1 MTHVSSINELTGNV
15 TGADVLGSVAS
26 GANQRTG
33 TFTLNGATAVVV
45 ANTLVTASTHIFIS
59 VHTQAGTPAFSRV
72 SARSAG
78 VSFSVLGTAGDTSL
92 MSYLLVEPAV

>member
-1 MTHVSSINELTGNV
+1 MSHVASVNELSGNL

-33 TFTLNGATAVVV
+33 TLTLNGATPVVV
-45 ANTLVTASTHIFIS
+45 PNTLVTAASHIFLS
-59 VHTQAGTPAFSRV
+59 HHTQAGTPAFCRV

-78 VSFSVLGTAGDTSL
+78 VSFSVTGTASDTSSVSF
-92 MSYLLVEPAV
+92 MIVEPAA